1 MNEMDRPAFV
11 YVIYIRSTAE
21 KVWQALIEPEMTR
34 QYWSNHRN
42 TSDWRVGSPWR
53 HEDHD
58 DASLVDI
65 SGTILES
72 VVSRRLG
79 FTWATPLDAK
89 AGARLSRVV
98 FEMTEDDGV
107 VRLILTHDQLSEG
120 SDMAEGITEG
130 WPLVL
135 SSLKSLLETGTA
147 LPELWIRDG
156 GVWTRNSFA

>member
-11 YVIYIRSTAE
+11 YVIYIRATAD
-21 KVWQALIEPEMTR
+21 KVWHALTTPEMTR

-42 TSDWRVGSPWR
+42 RSDWRVGSPWQ

-72 VVSRRLG
+72 VASRRLG
-79 FTWATPLDAK
+79 FTWASPADAK
-89 AGARLSRVV
+89 AGMRLSRVL
-98 FEMTEDDGV
+98 FETTEDDGV
-107 VRLILTHDQLSEG
+107 VRLTLTHDQLSES
-120 SDMAEGITEG
+120 SDMAEGIAEG

-135 SSLKSLLETGTA
+135 SSLKSLLETGAA
-147 LPELWIRDG
+147 LPELWTRDG
-156 GVWTRNSFA
+156 DVWTRNSFV

>member
-1 MNEMDRPAFV
+1 MDEMDRPAFV
-11 YVIYIRSTAE
+11 YVIYIRATAD
-21 KVWQALIEPEMTR
+21 KLWQALTQPEMTR

-58 DASLVDI
+58 DSTLVDI

-72 VVSRRLG
+72 VASRRLG
-79 FTWATPLDAK
+79 FTWAIPADAQ
-89 AGARLSRVV
+89 AGTRLSRVV
-98 FEMTEDDGV
+98 FEITEDDGV
-107 VRLILTHDQLSEG
+107 SRVTLTHDQLPEG

-135 SSLKSLLETGTA
+135 SSLKSLLETGEA
-147 LPELWIRDG
+147 LPELWKREG
-156 GVWTRNSFA
+156 GVWMRNSFA

>member
-1 MNEMDRPAFV
+1 V
-11 YVIYIRSTAE
+11 YIRTTAD
-21 KVWQALIEPEMTR
+21 KVWQALTQPEMTR
-34 QYWSNHRN
+34 QFWSNHRN

-65 SGTILES
+65 TGTILES

-79 FTWATPLDAK
+79 FTWATPAEAQ
-89 AGARLSRVV
+89 AGTRLSRVV

-107 VRLILTHDQLSEG
+107 VRLVLTHDQLSEG
-120 SDMAEGITEG
+120 STMAEGIVEG
-130 WPLVL
+130 WPMVL

-147 LPELWIRDG
+147 LPELWIREGD
-156 GVWTRNSFA
+156 VWMRNSFA

>member
-11 YVIYIRSTAE
+11 YVIYIRATADN
-21 KVWQALIEPEMTR
+21 VWQALTQPEMTR

-42 TSDWRVGSPWR
+42 ASDWRVGSPWR
-53 HEDHD
+53 HEDYD

-65 SGTILES
+65 SGTILEC

-79 FTWATPLDAK
+79 VTWATPADAK

-98 FEMTEDDGV
+98 FDITEDEGTTRV
-107 VRLILTHDQLSEG
+107 ILTHDQLSEG
-120 SDMAEGITEG
+120 SDMAEGIAEG

-147 LPELWIRDG
+147 LPELWKRED
-156 GVWTRNSFA
+156 GVWMRNSFA